1 MGLGAVFAG
10 LIGATIRG
18 CALCPDAWFDRALCA
33 VGVARNVTMS
43 AGRFSAIFGAGVSF
57 GLAVFPAYAADD
69 IEAKAQT
76 CTVCHGQNG
85 MPTDSK
91 TIPIIWGQQQSY
103 LVKQLHD
110 YRSGDRDSPIMSP
123 IAKQLA
129 QEDLRKIAAYFA
141 AKSWPAQSAAAAAP
155 PPPMGISQCQPCH
168 QPNFEGGPPAPRL
181 AGLSYEYLLAEMR
194 SFAADVRTNNE
205 DMPKFMQALTDSQI
219 DAMAR
224 YLSAL

>member
-1 MGLGAVFAG
+1 MFAGRGSAILGAEVGFA
-10 LIGATIRG
+10 
-18 CALCPDAWFDRALCA
+18 
-33 VGVARNVTMS
+33 
-43 AGRFSAIFGAGVSF
+43 
-57 GLAVFPAYAADD
+57 LAVFSAHAADD
-69 IEAKAQT
+69 IEAKAQA
-76 CTVCHGQNG
+76 CAACHGQNG
-85 MPTDSK
+85 VPTDPK

-110 YRSGDRDSPIMSP
+110 YRSGDRDSAIMSP

-129 QEDLRKIAAYFA
+129 REDLRKIAAYFA
-141 AKSWPAQSAAAAAP
+141 AKSWPAQIVAAAP
-155 PPPMGISQCQPCH
+155 PPKGIAQCQPCH

-205 DMPKFMQALTDSQI
+205 DMPKFMRALPDSEI
-219 DAMAR
+219 EAMAR